1 MLCYEDPWKEKM
13 GDGVSIKEL
22 QEALRTGKDGEN
34 MIKDKDFLKKLFV
47 LEERLTRV
55 KSRGGAYSVIEFSP
69 DIQMILDG
77 RNSNLQSESIVS

>member
-47 LEERLTRV
+47 
-55 KSRGGAYSVIEFSP
+55 
-69 DIQMILDG
+69 
-77 RNSNLQSESIVS
+77 